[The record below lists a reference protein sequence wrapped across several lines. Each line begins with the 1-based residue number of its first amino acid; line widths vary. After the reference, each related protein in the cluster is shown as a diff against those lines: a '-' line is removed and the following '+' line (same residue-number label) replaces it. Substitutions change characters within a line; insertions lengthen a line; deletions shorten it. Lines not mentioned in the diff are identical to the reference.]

1 MAGFED
7 FVVDAIIRDFQ
18 QPQPTAAAAP
28 QSSFLEDARYGGVI
42 RETGLPPGAVA
53 DPTSSRGFTI
63 ADPAARARYL
73 QHAGQLEASAA
84 GGAVMDRGLRE
95 RDANRMKIM
104 QNIRGLDPQ
113 VQAALL
119 RRMGLDPGPVK
130 SQLEQQK
137 ELAQFKQEL
146 DAPQQ
151 QVANAI
157 KMMLA
162 TQAGQQNLAET
173 QFKERKLTSEEA
185 AGGQVRNIRLMQVLA
200 TLMQANPQL
209 APTLGPVLMQMLQ
222 GSGINLGAPGQPGA
236 SAGGRAGVR
245 ITREK

>member
-1 MAGFED
+1 MAEFED

-18 QPQPTAAAAP
+18 QPQPVVQP
-28 QSSFLEDARYGGVI
+28 QSSFLEDALYGGQI

-53 DPTSSRGFTI
+53 DRSSPYGFTI
-63 ADPAARARYL
+63 ADPAARARYA
-73 QHAGQLEASAA
+73 QHAGQLDAAAA

-119 RRMGLDPGPVK
+119 RRMGLDTGPVK
-130 SQLEQQK
+130 SQLDQQK
-137 ELAQFKQEL
+137 ELARFRQEL

-151 QVANAI
+151 QVANALR
-157 KMMLA
+157 MLTA
-162 TQAGQQNLAET
+162 TQAGQRNIAET
-173 QFKERKLTSEEA
+173 QFKERKLESEEA

-209 APTLGPVLMQMLQ
+209 A
-222 GSGINLGAPGQPGA
+222 SGGY
-236 SAGGRAGVR
+236 
-245 ITREK
+245 